1 MVGKRRHVRDASAAT
16 NASTPP
22 HANGGRFPSKLT
34 LHRIN
39 GPIPWSPG
47 SIVSMGSSRDGHLC
61 ACVRESG
68 RVDLYDVDCSASS
81 STPCSRLIKS
91 IPAAADASPSSVVV
105 IDAEET
111 QASSSNKV
119 RLFVGAMDGTI
130 TELDTSQRQ
139 ARLVCDSHGGA
150 VWGLAS
156 IECGGSA
163 SGGSE
168 ADGPADALSA
178 AGGSSFVHKIAAA
191 CDDGSVKIFG
201 VEADDIPGVALIK
214 SFLPVSGRALSV
226 AWDPRVGVGRLVSGG
241 SDGCVHV
248 WDEQSGREA
257 FRINVGG
264 GEKKLGRAGASDAVD
279 ADESLLSSPCVWAVK
294 VLGDGTIVSGDS
306 LGQVTF
312 WDGKFGTMLAKF
324 NTSGA
329 DVLSLESSSDGTV
342 VFASG
347 IDPRI
352 VVFRRTG
359 DDGGDGSKASGSMAQ
374 SWAYLSSK
382 QEHVLDV
389 RALCCCGDR
398 LFSGGN
404 DALLLSHAV
413 GRFLKEHPRRV
424 DPVPARPLISRLAS
438 RSLTTPTLMMASAT
452 SSTVD
457 IWQMQGRSLV
467 GIAHLE
473 NRRRDELTAVAMSPD
488 GLFVAFGDIRGVQC
502 VEIREVVDIEVEL
515 ESNPSAVPITNVSE
529 AVGSPAPQ
537 PISMSMTVADICAK
551 DIGEGVTHLDFLS
564 GGHTD
569 GHTLVVCTCDGTIK
583 LVSGIGAGTP
593 TIHTIR
599 DIHDMKYKTWV
610 KREGGKTSA
619 RREAPVIDL
628 TRVYDAA
635 KDGRPP
641 LMAVTVLNRIF
652 ILNLETRK
660 LATQVP
666 SISGTVA
673 AIEFIQ
679 DGTKLIVATAAGKVG
694 LFDTSSGDMWPF
706 TGAEEPGFHDLAL
719 DGPGMGPL
727 LGVEATDN
735 PNTVVVYSAHAICHI
750 DVSKP
755 LVDEEITLAR
765 LGRRSRDKQLKFDSL
780 RAEQGRNPR
789 VLRHGNPILACTGSL
804 SRGNELIIV
813 EGSYDGMWRGKMA
826 PIKRHRYGT

>member
-1 MVGKRRHVRDASAAT
+1 MA
-16 NASTPP
+16 
-22 HANGGRFPSKLT
+22 
-34 LHRIN
+34 
-39 GPIPWSPG
+39 
-47 SIVSMGSSRDGHLC
+47 SSRDGHLC

-68 RVDLYDVDCSASS
+68 RVDLYDVDCPSASS
-81 STPCSRLIKS
+81 SPCSRLIKS
-91 IPAAADASPSSVVV
+91 IPAGPDASPSSVVV
-105 IDAEET
+105 VDAEEA
-111 QASSSNKV
+111 QASSNKV
-119 RLFVGAMDGTI
+119 RVFVGAMDGTI
-130 TELDTSQRQ
+130 TEVDTSRRQ

-156 IECGGSA
+156 IECSA
-163 SGGSE
+163 AARKNSE
-168 ADGPADALSA
+168 AGGPGNGLTA

-201 VEADDIPGVALIK
+201 VEADDVPGVALIR
-214 SFLPVSGRALSV
+214 SFLPVAGRALSV
-226 AWDPRVGVGRLVSGG
+226 AWDPRVGVGRVVSGR

-257 FRINVGG
+257 FRITVGG
-264 GEKKLGRAGASDAVD
+264 GETRAGRVD
-279 ADESLLSSPCVWAVK
+279 ASGAGDAEESLSSSPCVWAVK

-329 DVLSLESSSDGTV
+329 DVLALESSRDGSM

-352 VVFRRTG
+352 AVFRRTG
-359 DDGGDGSKASGSMAQ
+359 DDGSDGVKNSGSTAQ

-389 RALCCCGDR
+389 RSLCCCGER

-404 DALLLSHAV
+404 DALLLSHSV
-413 GRFLKEHPRRV
+413 DRFLKEHPRRV
-424 DPVPARPLISRLAS
+424 DPVPARPMVSRLAN
-438 RSLTTPTLMMASAT
+438 RSSPSPALLMASAT
-452 SSTVD
+452 SSAVD

-473 NRRRDELTAVAMSPD
+473 NTRRDELTAVAVSPD
-488 GLFVAFGDIRGVQC
+488 GSLVAFGDIHGVQC
-502 VEIREVVDIEVEL
+502 VKIRDVADIEAEL
-515 ESNPSAVPITNVSE
+515 ESNPSAVPITNAGL
-529 AVGSPAPQ
+529 AVGPSTAQ
-537 PISMSMTVADICAK
+537 PISMSLTVVDVGAK
-551 DIGEGVTHLDFLS
+551 DIGGGVTHLDFLS
-564 GGHTD
+564 GGNAE
-569 GHTLVVCTCDGTIK
+569 GSTLVVCTCDGTIK
-583 LVSGIGAGTP
+583 LVGGIGAGTP
-593 TIHTIR
+593 TLHTIR

-610 KREGGKTSA
+610 KREGSKTSA
-619 RREAPVIDL
+619 RREAPMID
-628 TRVYDAA
+628 VA
-635 KDGRPP
+635 KVHGASTDGPP
-641 LMAVTVLNRIF
+641 LMAVTVLNRVF

-660 LATQVP
+660 LVTQVP
-666 SISGTVA
+666 SIAGTVA
-673 AIEFIQ
+673 AIEFVQ
-679 DGTKLIVATAAGKVG
+679 DGAKLVVATVGGEIG
-694 LFDTSSGDMWPF
+694 LFDTSRGDMCPLPG
-706 TGAEEPGFHDLAL
+706 TEEPGFHDLAL

-727 LGVEATDN
+727 LGVEATGN
-735 PNTVVVYSAHAICHI
+735 PNGLVVYTAHAICHV

-755 LVDEEITLAR
+755 LADEESTLAR
-765 LGRRSRDKQLKFDSL
+765 LGRRSRDKQLKFDTL

-789 VLRHGNPILACTGSL
+789 VLRHENPILACTGSQ

>member
-1 MVGKRRHVRDASAAT
+1 MVGKRRHAKGASAAT

-22 HANGGRFPSKLT
+22 HANGGRFPSKLA

-39 GPIPWSPG
+39 GPIPWAPG

-68 RVDLYDVDCSASS
+68 RVDLYDVECSASS
-81 STPCSRLIKS
+81 STPSPRLIKS
-91 IPAAADASPSSVVV
+91 IPGEADASPSSVVV
-105 IDAEET
+105 VDAEET
-111 QASSSNKV
+111 QGSSNKV
-119 RLFVGAMDGTI
+119 RVFVGAMDGTI
-130 TELDTSQRQ
+130 TELDTLRRQ

-156 IECGGSA
+156 IECGGSERMET
-163 SGGSE
+163 GG
-168 ADGPADALSA
+168 DGPVAVH
-178 AGGSSFVHKIAAA
+178 GSSFVHKIAAA

-201 VEADDIPGVALIK
+201 VEGDDIPGVALIK

-226 AWDPRVGVGRLVSGG
+226 AWDPRVGTGRVVSGG

-264 GEKKLGRAGASDAVD
+264 VEKRDGRADSSE
-279 ADESLLSSPCVWAVK
+279 ADEAGESSSPCVWAVK
-294 VLGDGTIVSGDS
+294 VLVDGTIVSGDS

-324 NTSGA
+324 NTTGA
-329 DVLSLESSSDGTV
+329 DVLALESSSDGAMI
-342 VFASG
+342 FASG

-352 VVFRRTG
+352 AVFRRTV
-359 DDGGDGSKASGSMAQ
+359 DEGGDGSKAGGSASQ

-382 QEHVLDV
+382 QEHALDV
-389 RALCCCGDR
+389 RSLCCCGER

-404 DALLLSHAV
+404 DALLLSHSV

-424 DPVPARPLISRLAS
+424 DPVPARPMVTRLAN
-438 RSLTTPTLMMASAT
+438 TPSPSPALMVASAT
-452 SSTVD
+452 SSAVD
-457 IWQMQGRSLV
+457 IWQLRGRSLL

-473 NRRRDELTAVAMSPD
+473 NRRRAELTAVAMSPD
-488 GLFVAFGDIRGVQC
+488 GTFVAFGDIHGVQC
-502 VEIREVVDIEVEL
+502 VAIREVMDIEAEL
-515 ESNPSAVPITNVSE
+515 TSNPSAVPITNERNIGE
-529 AVGSPAPQ
+529 AVGPSAAQ
-537 PISMSMTVADICAK
+537 PISMSMTVVDVCAK

-564 GGHTD
+564 GVNAG
-569 GHTLVVCTCDGTIK
+569 GPTLVVCTCDGTIK
-583 LVSGIGAGTP
+583 LVSGIGAGSP
-593 TIHTIR
+593 AIHVIR

-619 RREAPVIDL
+619 RREAPSIDL
-628 TRVYDAA
+628 AKIHDASG
-635 KDGRPP
+635 DGGAP

-660 LATQVP
+660 LVAQVP
-666 SISGTVA
+666 SIPGTVA
-673 AIEFIQ
+673 AIEFVQ
-679 DGTKLIVATAAGKVG
+679 DGAKLVVATVAGEIG
-694 LFDTSSGDMWPF
+694 LFDTSSGDMCALPG
-706 TGAEEPGFHDLAL
+706 TEEPGFHDLAL

-727 LGVEATDN
+727 LGVEATGN
-735 PNTVVVYSAHAICHI
+735 PNGVVVYTAHAICHF
-750 DVSKP
+750 DVSKQ
-755 LVDEEITLAR
+755 LVDEESALAR
-765 LGRRSRDKQLKFDSL
+765 LGRRSMDKQLKFATL

-789 VLRHGNPILACTGSL
+789 VLRHENPILACTGSL

-813 EGSYDGMWRGKMA
+813 EGSYDGMWSGKMA
-826 PIKRHRYGT
+826 PIKRQRYGE